1 MSLGHGGLPFFS
13 LFLQLIDAFLFYR
26 WFAVTMGTGIV
37 SVLMNSVPFDTSVL
51 YYFSIV
57 FFVLNI
63 ILFLLASITSIVRY
77 TLYPEIWLVMIQ
89 DPTNSLFLAT
99 IPMGFATLIEMWVFV
114 CVPLWGEWSI
124 TVAWACWMFDVVAA
138 ASVTLSLS
146 FILSAS
152 VSKFE
157 IGTC

>member
-1 MSLGHGGLPFFS
+1 
-13 LFLQLIDAFLFYR
+13 
-26 WFAVTMGTGIV
+26 MGTGIV